1 MYPILFKIGSLE
13 IQSYYVL
20 WSVALITAML
30 WTNKRTDR
38 TDMPVREVASV
49 ISYAFIGMIFGARCF
64 EYILNWQ
71 LYYDNPELFLD
82 INRGGISEV
91 GAASG
96 AIITAFI
103 MCKVKNISF
112 WKLSEAVAP
121 AGLLTIAIGR
131 WGCYLNGCCRGISGH
146 PTQLY
151 YSFSAALILSIVLTV
166 EKYEK
171 RNGISFKYGIVTPIA
186 IFLYSVSR
194 LLIDQYRA
202 EANSPGIIMSDRVL
216 IVSAAVSLVWI
227 LVSLKKGGGEQEK
240 LEITE

>member
-216 IVSAAVSLVWI
+216 IVSAVVSLVWI